1 MWRWLREALRVFSRS
16 SWEDSGWPCSPRCPP
31 NQGGA
36 GRYGFSSRPH
46 TQHSWRALV
55 FSVCEEGR
63 KEGPRPPDLLRLI
76 RDRNPV
82 PCIGSTSLSHWTTRE
97 VPGHGHFDCIG
108 SDSHW
113 SWLLK
118 DASEQIQESK
128 ISGSHLD
135 KFQNEKD
142 IWSGSLS
149 PSCSRSKEF
158 LQL

>member
-1 MWRWLREALRVFSRS
+1 MCVLNYLFIWLPQVCIRIFSCSIEFLVVHVGS
-16 SWEDSGWPCSPRCPP
+16 SS
-31 NQGGA
+31 
-36 GRYGFSSRPH
+36 
-46 TQHSWRALV
+46 
-55 FSVCEEGR
+55 
-63 KEGPRPPDLLRLI
+63 LI

-82 PCIGSTSLSHWTTRE
+82 PCIGNTSLSHWTTRE

-158 LQL
+158 LQLRCLNRNLVSSLRVKMWVIS